1 MRVLLTHHFPLKQS
15 ESGWLVWHWA
25 WALAAAGDEVRLL
38 IVDHQ
43 HQFGEPLGIERV
55 VCGDDP
61 NADLTFPLP
70 RFSTATEGDHC
81 PVFSSLSNEQLGQY
95 RECLRRRLDAQIL
108 QFDPHV
114 IHAQHVWVLG
124 QLALETGVPYLL
136 NAWGPELVDCRFE
149 ARYRTLAEQ
158 AAENASRILA
168 VDDAAQRE
176 VAALFESA
184 SDLTTEL
191 PPPLRLCGPK
201 ASEAAR
207 IAAGRQLHSL
217 YQAVLDARF
226 G

>member
-43 HQFGEPLGIERV
+43 HQFGEPLVIERV

-70 RFSTATEGDHC
+70 GFSTAAEGEHR
-81 PVFSSLSNEQLGQY
+81 PAFSSLSNTQLAQY
-95 RECLRRRLDAQIL
+95 RERLRRRLDAQIL
-108 QFDPHV
+108 QFDPHL
-114 IHAQHVWVLG
+114 IHVQHVWVLG

-136 NAWGPELVDCRFE
+136 NAWGPELVDCRFD
-149 ARYRTLAEQ
+149 ARYRALAEQ

-168 VDDAAQRE
+168 VDDAAQRQVE
-176 VAALFESA
+176 ELFESA
-184 SDLTTEL
+184 ADLTTPL
-191 PPPLRLCGPK
+191 PPALRLCGAK

-207 IAAGRQLHSL
+207 IEAGRQLHAL